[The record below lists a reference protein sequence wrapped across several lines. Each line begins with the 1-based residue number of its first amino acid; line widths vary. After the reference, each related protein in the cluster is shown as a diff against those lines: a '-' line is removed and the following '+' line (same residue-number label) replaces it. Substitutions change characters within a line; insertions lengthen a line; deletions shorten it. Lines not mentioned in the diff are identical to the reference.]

1 MKTRFPVLA
10 LLAFLTAAPWLQ
22 AQDNCDGQ
30 SEPRTCVGRCLRRF
44 CDRLERK
51 SCGYGKTHHDFGC
64 TGLKGEC
71 IFLFGS
77 CWQFFE
83 EPCNRQPVP
92 PHPLLPG
99 HAGRHLATHPIDY

>member
-1 MKTRFPVLA
+1 MKIRFPAIAFLA
-10 LLAFLTAAPWLQ
+10 LLTTTPWLS
-22 AQDNCDGQ
+22 AQDDCGCQ
-30 SEPRTCVGRCLRRF
+30 PQPRTCVGRCLQRF

-64 TGLKGEC
+64 IGWKGEA
-71 IFLFGS
+71 IFVFGS

-83 EPCNRQPVP
+83 EPCNRQVP

-99 HAGRHLATHPIDY
+99 HGHW